1 MMFLDLIVPRS
12 VMAGF
17 SGRYPRMAGSIE
29 NITNVE
35 SLAKPASTLTRL
47 TLIGIFFSQSKK
59 ISVDSSLDL
68 TSSKIRMLSSSLGY
82 SGRSNSEAFDGA
94 ADWFRLTRLAVLGVS
109 GRSGDGESTFDVLAD
124 FSSGM
129 AFDVPVVCWPSC
141 CWLGF
146 EYLERHILRGES

>member
-1 MMFLDLIVPRS
+1 MMFWDFMVPRS
-12 VMAGF
+12 VIAGF

-68 TSSKIRMLSSSLGY
+68 TSSKIRMLSRSLGY
-82 SGRSNSEAFDGA
+82 SGRSNSE
-94 ADWFRLTRLAVLGVS
+94 
-109 GRSGDGESTFDVLAD
+109 
-124 FSSGM
+124 
-129 AFDVPVVCWPSC
+129 VV
-141 CWLGF
+141 
-146 EYLERHILRGES
+146 EDATD